1 MHSQCAQSQATLEV
15 YSYTSKVPRTLLKK
29 PQILICPAY
38 QSQKKYLMLLQK
50 LFQPIHCTIVCCV
63 WLSKVE
69 LRRDS
74 IVTQYVVKQN
84 LELSHSLNNKTSCT
98 KQTKLSGNQKMQYSH
113 GTTIVKY
120 FLSIYILHTLLFF
133 LYVQSKFWLA
143 GIQKNILHFHITV
156 LTVC

>member
-1 MHSQCAQSQATLEV
+1 
-15 YSYTSKVPRTLLKK
+15 
-29 PQILICPAY
+29 
-38 QSQKKYLMLLQK
+38 MLLQQ

-74 IVTQYVVKQN
+74 IVTQYLVKQN

-133 LYVQSKFWLA
+133 SLYVQSKFWLA
-143 GIQKNILHFHITV
+143 MQKKKYSSFPYLSSHSMLKADYYATLDFIQKCTIAQMFMSLV
-156 LTVC
+156 KD